1 MRVGR
6 ILTARP
12 VVKGARSGKRR
23 RNSPGPSS
31 VVRSWPK
38 AASFAHVSSF
48 LWPLAFTAATG
59 RRSSLQRPGSRLS
72 DAVELRYVQNDD
84 VAFSLF
90 LVLGLPRSPG
100 RPRWDRSGRNRRDPR
115 PRRRAVTARRRRR
128 QARAREGGA
137 ARVRARHRRRAG
149 ERRRPDRARIRHR
162 LHPRE
167 GLARLQRRRHRRRRR
182 DRARRAR
189 FGSRSTERRAARE
202 CSLRLR
208 AWAGEEGA
216 SALRCPLRHRRHASR
231 RSGCRPRRGP
241 HPCSRASR
249 SRASSPSSSSRSCAS
264 RPR

>member
-12 VVKGARSGKRR
+12 VVKGARSGTRR

-137 ARVRARHRRRAG
+137 GRVRARHRRRAG
-149 ERRRPDRARIRHR
+149 ERRRRIVRGYVIDFIHVRAG
-162 LHPRE
+162 P
-167 GLARLQRRRHRRRRR
+167 
-182 DRARRAR
+182 
-189 FGSRSTERRAARE
+189 SST
-202 CSLRLR
+202 S
-208 AWAGEEGA
+208 
-216 SALRCPLRHRRHASR
+216 PT
-231 RSGCRPRRGP
+231 
-241 HPCSRASR
+241 
-249 SRASSPSSSSRSCAS
+249 SPSSSGSRSSGSLRFAVDRETR
-264 RPR
+264 RPRMQPEAQGMGRRRGGVGASLSAPAPPSRVSKIGMPASAWTSPM